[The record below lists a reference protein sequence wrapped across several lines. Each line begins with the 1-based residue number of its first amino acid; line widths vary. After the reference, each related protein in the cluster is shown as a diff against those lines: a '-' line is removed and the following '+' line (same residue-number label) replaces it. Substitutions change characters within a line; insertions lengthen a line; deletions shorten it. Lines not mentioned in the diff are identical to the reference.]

1 MLKRLARSLSVRLF
15 AIFLLMGGLFV
26 YGAYHAVIWVYN
38 SDDIRGL
45 ISGHLSL
52 HVYYVKQ
59 DIGTPPKV
67 ENALAITERVPVD
80 IRILGPDID
89 WSSHEAFPELD
100 TLEFGPSPAFSDD
113 RSAWADELSGVE
125 FASADRH
132 RFLKMRS
139 GDYDIVVATPPIGE
153 YPEGPDLMLVIVGLG
168 LLALTLG
175 YLTVQWLFKPI
186 RAIRTGAR
194 HIGRGNFDHR
204 IKNIRKDQLGD
215 LAQAIN
221 KLAGDVED
229 MLNAKRALLL
239 GISHELR
246 TPLSRMRLGI
256 EFLDNEDDREKLK
269 AEVVEMEKIV
279 VTLLEAERLNTSHA
293 TLARSRIVVPELV
306 QDLVDDFFA
315 RDRERI
321 QLEFRT
327 PALKAELDDA
337 RITLMLK
344 NLIAN
349 ALRYSRPEDGP
360 VVVTVDAD
368 ATDLVFTVRDYGP
381 GIPAEQV
388 EHIGEPFYRSDPSRA
403 RHTGGTGLGLYLATL
418 VARAHGGTLS
428 LKNVDGPGACFEV
441 RLPLGG
447 GRSRRSAEARR

>member
-1 MLKRLARSLSVRLF
+1 VIRRLFRSLSVRLF

-26 YGAYHAVIWVYN
+26 YGAYQALIWVYN

-59 DIGTPPKV
+59 DIGTPPDIGR
-67 ENALAITERVPVD
+67 AIAITERVPVD

-89 WSSHEAFPELD
+89 WASDPNFPPIDSLA
-100 TLEFGPSPAFSDD
+100 FGPSPAFSND
-113 RSAWADELSGVE
+113 RKAWVDELSGVE
-125 FASADRH
+125 FASSDRH

-153 YPEGPDLMLVIVGLG
+153 YPEGPDLIVVIVGMG

-186 RAIRTGAR
+186 REIRMGAQD
-194 HIGRGNFDHR
+194 IGRGNFDHR

-215 LAQAIN
+215 LAEAIN
-221 KLAGDVED
+221 KLASNVED

-256 EFLDNEDDREKLK
+256 EFLDNEEDREKLK
-269 AEVVEMEKIV
+269 AEVSEMEKIV
-279 VTLLEAERLNTSHA
+279 VTLLEAERLNTTHA
-293 TLARSRIVVPELV
+293 PLARSRVIVCELV
-306 QDLVDDFFA
+306 QDLVDDFFS
-315 RDRERI
+315 RDRDRI
-321 QLEFRT
+321 ELDFRT
-327 PALKAELDDA
+327 PALKADIDEA
-337 RITLMLK
+337 RITLLLK
-344 NLIAN
+344 NLVSN
-349 ALRYSRPEDGP
+349 ALRYSKPEDGP
-360 VVVTVDAD
+360 IVVTVDAD
-368 ATDLVFTVRDYGP
+368 ATDLVFTVRDHGP
-381 GIPAEQV
+381 GIPEEQA

-418 VARAHGGTLS
+418 VARAHGGS
-428 LKNVDGPGACFEV
+428 LALADVEGPGACFV
-441 RLPLGG
+441 IRLPLGG
-447 GRSRRSAEARR
+447 SDA